1 IFLLMVA
8 VGIALM
14 LAIRFCLVETVAR
27 DLSRIRPR
35 ALVASYRMLIGTP
48 YFMLCG
54 IILGASAGAIYT
66 QATVLPFIL
75 MERVGLTATQF
86 GLAMLM
92 QTGGYFLGAVAVRQV
107 IGRIE
112 TMHLI
117 PVGLV
122 FTGIGAVLLFLVLRI
137 QPPGLLN
144 VMGPIALGA
153 FGIAF
158 MTPALT

>member
-1 IFLLMVA
+1 RVMNLIGMILTVGPAFAPTLGGMTMEIAGWHAIFLLMVA

-107 IGRIE
+107 IGR
-112 TMHLI
+112 
-117 PVGLV
+117 
-122 FTGIGAVLLFLVLRI
+122 
-137 QPPGLLN
+137 
-144 VMGPIALGA
+144 
-153 FGIAF
+153 
-158 MTPALT
+158 